1 MKSIR
6 IDDLIYEKYKVRDLY
21 WKNSRLYHGKIFTS
35 LRIIFREIK
44 FKSISMS

>member
-6 IDDLIYEKYKVRDLY
+6 IDDLIYESGNVRNFY
-21 WKNSRLYHGKIFTS
+21 WKNYFYYVKVFTS
-35 LRIIFREIK
+35 FRIIFREIK